1 MMRVA
6 SLGMYDMP
14 GIQDA
19 NDALWS
25 GLAKWLRRNGL
36 DGVPDRLDRGRP
48 LDQILDDP
56 NLLLAQTC
64 GLPFATK
71 WRGRLRYVAT
81 PCYAAPGC
89 EGALYRSVIVVER
102 GSPAQSLSDLRGA
115 VAAVNETSSNSGYEL
130 LRRAVAPLSPL
141 APFFAEA
148 VVTGSHQESVSAVAK
163 GNAAVAAIDVVTF
176 AHLGRHC
183 PNLVAQVRSIG
194 WTDLSPGL
202 PFVTAGNAPRQ
213 LIGLLERALAWAAHS
228 AELGSA
234 CETLLLRA
242 TSILPLGE
250 YLTIGDGDGGK
261 LSDPA

>member
-1 MMRVA
+1 MRVA

-48 LDQILDDP
+48 LDQIWDDP
-56 NLLLAQTC
+56 NLLLAQSC

-89 EGALYRSVIVVER
+89 EGPLYRSVIVVER
-102 GSPAQSLSDLRGA
+102 GSPAQSLSDLRGT

-183 PNLVAQVRSIG
+183 PDLVAQVRSIG

-202 PFVTAGNAPRQ
+202 PFVTAGNASRQ

-242 TSILPLGE
+242 TSVLPLGE
-250 YLTIGDGDGGK
+250 YLAIGDGDGGK